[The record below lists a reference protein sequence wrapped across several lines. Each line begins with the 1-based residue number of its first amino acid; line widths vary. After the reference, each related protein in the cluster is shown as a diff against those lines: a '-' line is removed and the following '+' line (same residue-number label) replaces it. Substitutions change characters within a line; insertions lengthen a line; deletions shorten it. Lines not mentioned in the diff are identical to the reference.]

1 MNKNS
6 EEFLFA
12 ANMVKN
18 LIMQPCEDEYSCLY
32 GLYKQ
37 STSGDNNKPKPLF
50 INIMEVKKWES
61 WEKYKGYCQYDAEVK
76 YITLVNELIQ
86 KYGVNSQ

>member
-6 EEFLFA
+6 EEFLIA
-12 ANMVKN
+12 ANIIKKVT
-18 LIMQPCEDEYSCLY
+18 IPPCEDEYSRLY

-37 STSGDNNKPKPLF
+37 ATLGDNINSRPLF
-50 INIMEVKKWES
+50 INIIEVKKWES
-61 WEKYKGYCQYDAEVK
+61 WEKYKGCEQYDAEVQ